1 MAFACDVSSVSCC
14 GMLISSIRYGVCTFL
29 LSFFGYFYP
38 AINTIRA
45 VLSVESDRNDES
57 IAEWLTY
64 WIVLTVFYLLEVVV
78 DLFMWHVPLYLEMK
92 VAIVCW
98 LTFPQSQGTKIY

>member
-1 MAFACDVSSVSCC
+1 MFLSS
-14 GMLISSIRYGVCTFL
+14 LRHAVCTFL

-45 VLSVESDRNDES
+45 VLSVDTDQNDES

-64 WIVLTVFYLLEVVV
+64 WIVLTVFYLLEVVF
-78 DLFMWHVPLYLEMK
+78 DIFMWHVPLYLEIK
-92 VAIVCW
+92 VGIVCW
-98 LTFPQSQGTKIY
+98 LTFPQSQGTE